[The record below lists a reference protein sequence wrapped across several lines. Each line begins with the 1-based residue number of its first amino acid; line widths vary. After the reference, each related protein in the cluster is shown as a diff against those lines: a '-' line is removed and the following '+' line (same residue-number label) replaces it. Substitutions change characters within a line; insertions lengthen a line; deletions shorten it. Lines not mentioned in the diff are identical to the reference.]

1 VSSGKKLAFVILAGA
16 GLLFLIPLVDHFSYI
31 YPTPETESAFMKNY
45 SPKTV
50 IEQFQRK
57 NEGANQTNTVSAGAG
72 REFASHESVFES
84 RFVIKSSD
92 WMPLLL
98 ALDDDLSSQLS
109 RQGAEI
115 LTHTGEPRDGYN
127 TQYRTDKS
135 LGEVVLEPLRLIS
148 VTSLSGPRA
157 ILQDDEQ
164 AVDLRITIREKWFK
178 TKPGMI
184 TVKVSS
190 LPN

>member
-16 GLLFLIPLVDHFSYI
+16 GLLFLVALVDHFSYF

-50 IEQFQRK
+50 IEPFQCK
-57 NEGANQTNTVSAGAG
+57 DEGANQTNSVTAGAV
-72 REFASHESVFES
+72 RKFVSHESVFES
-84 RFVIKSSD
+84 NFVIKSRN
-92 WMPLLL
+92 WMPLML
-98 ALDDDLSSQLS
+98 ALDDDLSSRLS

-115 LTHTGEPRDGYN
+115 VTHTGEPRDGYH

-135 LGEVVLEPLRLIS
+135 VGEVALESLRLIS
-148 VTSLSGPRA
+148 VTSVSGPRA
-157 ILQDDEQ
+157 ILRDDEQ
-164 AVDLRITIREKWFK
+164 AVDLRIAIREKWFE

-184 TVKVSS
+184 TAKVSS